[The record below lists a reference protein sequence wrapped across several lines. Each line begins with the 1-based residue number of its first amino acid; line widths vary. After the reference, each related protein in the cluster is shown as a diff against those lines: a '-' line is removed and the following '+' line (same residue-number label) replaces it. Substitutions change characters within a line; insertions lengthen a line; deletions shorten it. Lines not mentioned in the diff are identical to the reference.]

1 MNLEQLLEQYIKDGM
16 AAAEAGDLE
25 KARELRTKA
34 EGVKAALEVQKGLQG
49 MLPGGPLGP
58 AATPAPQRPPLPGTG
73 QNGSGSFVPAPRP
86 EGTREPTTKDVPTG
100 GMDSF
105 KAAYIN
111 RFGEPDQAIKAIL
124 VDLHGEDYEAAY
136 WQQRKAFNK
145 FLRRGKEELD
155 REEYK
160 LLKQIVMTPNAVKM
174 ALLQGMDDVDA
185 LKATMVEAIDT
196 LGGFAVPVDFQARV
210 IERLMGFTVVRP
222 RAMVNQ
228 TSRDKVEIPTGTGGD
243 DRYTSAVRVKWVDEK
258 PAAGQS
264 ETNLTFGMESIPIHT
279 VMATTPL
286 GRNLIEDAAFN
297 IESYLVTKFAEA
309 AAIDEDD
316 KFLIGT
322 GVGCPEGILPGGT
335 NALGLTEKIS
345 GDASGLLWNG
355 LIDMTFGIAAQYR
368 RNAVWIG
375 ERATYQDIAKI
386 QDATS
391 GDYLWIPYQTTG
403 GQEAVMRPLLGYPPL
418 EQEGMPSVGAGA
430 YPLIFGDLQ
439 GYQIYDRIGMTVER
453 FLDSATAEQNMIKY
467 VMRRRLGGQ
476 VVESW
481 RFCVQKVA
489 AP

>member
-1 MNLEQLLEQYIKDGM
+1 MNRSNLQKLLNRCVRAGI
-16 AAAEAGDLE
+16 AAAKAGNL
-25 KARELRTKA
+25 KRARLLRAKA
-34 EGVKAALEVQKGLQG
+34 ESIRKAMKRTVI
-49 MLPGGPLGP
+49 P
-58 AATPAPQRPPLPGTG
+58 AQRPPLPGTTIRRA
-73 QNGSGSFVPAPRP
+73 GSFVA
-86 EGTREPTTKDVPTG
+86 VPSTAKKKSAKSANG
-100 GMDSF
+100 LDST

-111 RFGEPDQAIKAIL
+111 RFGEPDRAIKAIL
-124 VDLHGEDYEAAY
+124 VDLHGHDYEAAY

-145 FLRRGKEELD
+145 FLRRGKEELF

-174 ALLQGMDDVDA
+174 ALLQGMDDVNA
-185 LKATMVEAIDT
+185 LKATMMEAIDT

-228 TSRDKVEIPTGTGGD
+228 TSRDKVEVPTGTGGD
-243 DRYTSAVRVKWVDEK
+243 DQYTSAVRVKWVDET
-258 PAAGQS
+258 PPPGAS

-286 GRNLIEDAAFN
+286 SRNLIEDSAFN
-297 IESYLVTKFAEA
+297 IESYLTTKFAEA
-309 AAIDEDD
+309 SAIDEDN

-322 GVGCPEGILPGGT
+322 GAGCPEGILPNGV
-335 NALGLTEKIS
+335 NALGLAEKIS
-345 GDASGLLWNG
+345 GHASQILWDS
-355 LIDMTFGIAAQYR
+355 LIDLTFGIAAQYR
-368 RNAVWIG
+368 SGATWIG

-386 QDATS
+386 KNATS
-391 GDYLWIPYQTTG
+391 GDYLWTPYQTVG
-403 GQEAVMRPLLGYPPL
+403 GQDAVMQPLLGYTPL

-453 FLDSATAEQNMIKY
+453 YLDSTTAEQNMIKY

-476 VVESW
+476 VVEPW
-481 RFCVQKVA
+481 RFCVLKVA